1 MLAVVKAVRKWRPY
15 LLGKPFTVRTD
26 HQSLKYLLEQR
37 ITTPAQSRWIPKL
50 LGYDYIIE
58 YKRGSEN
65 QAADSLSRQGQQPR
79 KWIEWIPWAE
89 FSYNTSTHSSTKMT
103 LFEAV
108 YGMPPPSLLAYVPGT
123 DRVQAVDEYLQD
135 RDAILREIQHNLR
148 LAQERMKGQANQHR
162 REVSFEVSDYIYLKL
177 QPYRQ
182 TSVAFQG
189 SLKLSPRFFGPFK
202 VLEKV
207 GNVAYKLDLPAGSQ
221 IHNVVHVSRLRKFLG
236 NIRPV
241 STVPPPVADDS
252 TILPQPKTILARRE
266 IQKGKYRPRTE
277 ILVKWRG
284 TTAEDATWENAWRF
298 SKSYP
303 NFVLEDKAGLSGGDC
318 YVSHSA
324 CPRHVAPAAS

>member
-1 MLAVVKAVRKWRPY
+1 MLVVIKAVRKWRPY
-15 LLGKPFTVRTD
+15 LLEKPFTVRTD

-65 QAADSLSRQGQQPR
+65 QAADSLSRQGELQFLSISVPHANWWPDLQKEVRQESFYASLIQKQIFHKLIQKDGVPFLAG
-79 KWIEWIPWAE
+79 KVYLSPASTLIPQR
-89 FSYNTSTHSSTKMT
+89 MT
-103 LFEAV
+103 
-108 YGMPPPSLLAYVPGT
+108 
-123 DRVQAVDEYLQD
+123 
-135 RDAILREIQHNLR
+135 
-148 LAQERMKGQANQHR
+148 GQANQHR
-162 REVSFEVSDYIYLKL
+162 REVSFEVGDYVYLKL

-182 TSVAFQG
+182 TSVAFRG

-207 GNVAYKLDLPAGSQ
+207 GNVAYKLDLPVGSQ

-241 STVPPPVADDS
+241 FTVPPPVADDS
-252 TILPQPKTILARRE
+252 TILPQPETILARRE

-277 ILVKWRG
+277 ILVKWMG

-318 YVSHSA
+318 YVSRSA
-324 CPRHVAPAAS
+324 CPKHVAPAAS